1 LSEKKINKLEI
12 DLYFLNGYATRYLES
27 YKTAASLY
35 NMSIRDHQDVEFNV
49 NLKTYDGDQILKQVR
64 DIIPKNHHYVFIVTG
79 LPIVDSTG
87 SRIFGIVDPKE
98 RVAILS
104 EDRLIS
110 DPKLAKERIMK
121 EAAHLI
127 GHFWGLGHCLNQTC
141 IMSHAKSLKDVDTK
155 LPMLCKSC
163 QEDFKK
169 AYNELIK

>member
-1 LSEKKINKLEI
+1 MSEKKINKLEI
-12 DLYFLNGYATRYLES
+12 DLYFLNGYVTRYIDS
-27 YKTAASLY
+27 YKIAASLY
-35 NMSIRDHQDVEFNV
+35 NMILKEHNDVD
-49 NLKTYDGDQILKQVR
+49 LKVDFKQFDGDYILREIKEIV
-64 DIIPKNHHYVFIVTG
+64 PKNHHYVFIVSG
-79 LPIVDSTG
+79 LPMIDSSG

-98 RVAILS
+98 RVAVLS
-104 EDRLIS
+104 EDRLVS

-141 IMSHAKSLKDVDTK
+141 IMSYAKSLKDVDNK

-169 AYNELIK
+169 AYNEMIK

>member
-12 DLYFLNGYATRYLES
+12 DLYFLNGYATKYLES
-27 YKTAASLY
+27 YKIAASLY
-35 NMSIRDHQDVEFNV
+35 NMSIRDHQDLELNV
-49 NLKTYDGDQILKQVR
+49 NLKTYEGDQILKQLK
-64 DIIPKNHHYVFIVTG
+64 DTIPKKHYVLIVTG

-98 RVAILS
+98 MVALLS

-127 GHFWGLGHCLNQTC
+127 GHFWGLGHCLNETC

-155 LPMLCKSC
+155 LPMLYKSC